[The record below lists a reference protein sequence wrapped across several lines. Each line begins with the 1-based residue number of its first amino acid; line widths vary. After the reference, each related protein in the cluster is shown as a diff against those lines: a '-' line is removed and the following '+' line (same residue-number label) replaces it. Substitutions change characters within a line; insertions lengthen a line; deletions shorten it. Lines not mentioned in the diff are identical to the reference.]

1 MTEFNFYFAGT
12 QLKEAEQY
20 KIERGYNNLKSW
32 FLERK
37 ELDRL
42 IALKKDGKYAGKI
55 MVDSGAFTAH
65 RKDVSINCDEYIDW
79 LNKNNSYLEC
89 YVQLDQIPGKW
100 GQKRSKQDILS
111 AEQASWENYVY
122 MVSKLKDPFK
132 LLAVFHMDENFDNLK
147 RLLDFKIDGKKVPY
161 ICISGA
167 KDRTPAERREW
178 YHKCFQMIRESE
190 NKDVRV
196 HCLGCSTFHDL
207 SLFPFYSSDST
218 TWLQLS
224 NNGNIQD
231 KNSVAVSE
239 IALKNVENAARLNYL
254 APTIKLNCGRF
265 GVDFEQLKISYTAR
279 SVYNI
284 RFMLDWIE
292 NNVKNRKE
300 IKIRTR
306 RLF

>member
-111 AEQASWENYVY
+111 AERASWENYVY

-147 RLLDFKIDGKKVPY
+147 RLLDFKIDGNKVPY

-292 NNVKNRKE
+292 RNVKNRKE

>member
-20 KIERGYNNLKSW
+20 KIDRGYNNLKSW

-42 IALKKDGKYAGKI
+42 IALKKDGKYTGKI

-65 RKDVSINCDEYIDW
+65 RKDVSINCDEYIEW

-100 GQKRSKQDILS
+100 GQKRSKEDILS
-111 AEQASWENYVY
+111 AERASWENYTY
-122 MVSKLKDPFK
+122 MVSKLNNPYK
-132 LLAVFHMDENFDNLK
+132 LLAVFHMDENFNNLK
-147 RLLDFKIDGKKVPY
+147 RLLNFEIDGNKVPY

>member
-254 APTIKLNCGRF
+254 APIIKLNCGRF